1 MLAVEHFSYIYN
13 VKLYIMQPLPY
24 HWFIITVII
33 SVAGLTGFVLLDW
46 RKTGRL
52 RDILQFVSHPVEDC
66 YIDLNIRSILM
77 TLLWY
82 LIIQYFFNFS
92 YAGFID
98 RALFDAPFPK
108 NNISDASS
116 VFPLWFILLC
126 PPLLEETAFR
136 LPLRRRRIL
145 ITISATTIAF
155 ILSAAIFSMPV
166 YSVTWHRAAVCTG
179 TALLFWNAGYKWVQK
194 MPFRTWFWLIAVLF
208 SFTHL
213 INYSVATLTATGWM
227 RIILREAFKIP
238 GALVLGYARLHHG
251 IFAAIAI
258 HMVNNLIPLTIQSL
272 TSN

>member
-1 MLAVEHFSYIYN
+1 
-13 VKLYIMQPLPY
+13 MQPFPY

-66 YIDLNIRSILM
+66 FIDLNIRSILM

-116 VFPLWFILLC
+116 AFPSMVHPAMPSVAGRNRFQASAETETHPHHYLRNHHCIHTLCRNILNASLQRYMAPGC
-126 PPLLEETAFR
+126 SLHR
-136 LPLRRRRIL
+136 D
-145 ITISATTIAF
+145 SIAF
-155 ILSAAIFSMPV
+155 LE
-166 YSVTWHRAAVCTG
+166 C
-179 TALLFWNAGYKWVQK
+179 
-194 MPFRTWFWLIAVLF
+194 
-208 SFTHL
+208 
-213 INYSVATLTATGWM
+213 
-227 RIILREAFKIP
+227 
-238 GALVLGYARLHHG
+238 G
-251 IFAAIAI
+251 I
-258 HMVNNLIPLTIQSL
+258 
-272 TSN
+272 